1 MISLPSTT
9 NTKKTTSLPRKLSSW
24 TLLAADAFATPLRVR
39 RLIPYA
45 FVLSTFVAAPASAHN
60 GGASGPVLDVPR
72 PPDGDGATA
81 HDIVKDVEA
90 KASDAKAKKVVA
102 SSVEHAKEALERT
115 HGARAAGDAK
125 HAHVLEGLAL
135 EWAENARDLLRA
147 AAAEQAAVGAADK
160 AREAAVRAERAR
172 ALLEETQARRGRADA
187 ELEKAL
193 TEEKE
198 ARERAAATEEA
209 RLAAGKAA
217 AGKPAAKPGKS
228 DKDKPS
234 STKTTGKNGGA
245 KKSTGTPKKK
255 GK

>member
-1 MISLPSTT
+1 MESMRKPS
-9 NTKKTTSLPRKLSSW
+9 RW
-24 TLLAADAFATPLRVR
+24 TLLADGAFATPLRVS

-45 FVLSTFVAAPASAHN
+45 FVLSTLVATPALAHN
-60 GGASGPVLDVPR
+60 GGASGPVLEVPR

-81 HDIVKDVEA
+81 HDLVKDVEA
-90 KASDAKAKKVVA
+90 KATDAKAKKVVA
-102 SSVEHAKEALERT
+102 SSLEHAKEALERA

-125 HAHVLEGLAL
+125 HAHMLDGVAL

-147 AAAEQAAVGAADK
+147 AAAEQVAVAAADK
-160 AREAAVRAERAR
+160 AREAAVKAERAR

-193 TEEKE
+193 TEERE
-198 ARERAAATEEA
+198 ARERAAKAEEA

-217 AGKPAAKPGKS
+217 AGKPVAKSG
-228 DKDKPS
+228 KDKP
-234 STKTTGKNGGA
+234 TTPKSGGA
-245 KKSTGTPKKK
+245 TKSAGTSKKK